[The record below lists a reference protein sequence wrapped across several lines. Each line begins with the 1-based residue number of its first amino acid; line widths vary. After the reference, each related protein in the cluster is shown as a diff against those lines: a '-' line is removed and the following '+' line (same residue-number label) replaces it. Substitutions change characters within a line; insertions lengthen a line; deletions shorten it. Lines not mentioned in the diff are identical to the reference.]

1 MQTTS
6 KTVKPDTG
14 DKVEFN
20 TVDFVEVDKVDR
32 VALAP
37 YTLAATST
45 VSATNLNVYGNSRL
59 RCRFVAA
66 FGNSRLSTKSI
77 VLNSTL

>member
-37 YTLAATST
+37 NTLAT
-45 VSATNLNVYGNSRL
+45 VDRIGNKVDRVGENMHREKL
-59 RCRFVAA
+59 LIQVVAD
-66 FGNSRLSTKSI
+66 LSP
-77 VLNSTL
+77 